1 MRKDFAAFMAEYN
14 VIGMAIWLL
23 IWVKVWEFVKSIVE
37 DLVTPLFFAPVF
49 KKLKIEK
56 LEDLSWHGVLY
67 GKALAR
73 FIDFLLTAFVV
84 FLVIHYLW
92 VEKA

>member
-1 MRKDFAAFMAEYN
+1 MRKDFAAFLAEYN

-56 LEDLSWHGVLY
+56 L
-67 GKALAR
+67 
-73 FIDFLLTAFVV
+73 
-84 FLVIHYLW
+84 
-92 VEKA
+92 

>member
-1 MRKDFAAFMAEYN
+1 MRENFIAFMAEYN
-14 VIGMAIWLL
+14 VVGMAIWLL
-23 IWVKVWEFVKSIVE
+23 IWVNVWEFVKSIVE
-37 DLVTPLFFAPVF
+37 DLVTPLFFTPIF

-73 FIDFLLTAFVV
+73 FIDFLLTAFIV

>member
-1 MRKDFAAFMAEYN
+1 MRENFIAFMAEYN
-14 VIGMAIWLL
+14 VVGMAIWLL

-37 DLVTPLFFAPVF
+37 DLVTPLFFTPIF

-56 LEDLSWHGVLY
+56 LEEL
-67 GKALAR
+67 
-73 FIDFLLTAFVV
+73 IDFLLTAFIV

>member
-1 MRKDFAAFMAEYN
+1 M
-14 VIGMAIWLL
+14 
-23 IWVKVWEFVKSIVE
+23 VE
-37 DLVTPLFFAPVF
+37 DLVTPLFFTPIF

-73 FIDFLLTAFVV
+73 FIDFLLTAFIV
-84 FLVIHYLW
+84 FLVIHYL
-92 VEKA
+92 

>member
-1 MRKDFAAFMAEYN
+1 LIEDF
-14 VIGMAIWLL
+14 
-23 IWVKVWEFVKSIVE
+23 
-37 DLVTPLFFAPVF
+37 VTPLIFSPIL

-73 FIDFLLTAFVV
+73 FIDFLLTAFIV
-84 FLVIHYLW
+84 FLVIHYL
-92 VEKA
+92 

>member
-1 MRKDFAAFMAEYN
+1 MFF
-14 VIGMAIWLL
+14 
-23 IWVKVWEFVKSIVE
+23 
-37 DLVTPLFFAPVF
+37 TPIF

-73 FIDFLLTAFVV
+73 LIDFLLTAFIV
-84 FLVIHYLW
+84 FLVIHYL
-92 VEKA
+92 

>member
-1 MRKDFAAFMAEYN
+1 MFF
-14 VIGMAIWLL
+14 
-23 IWVKVWEFVKSIVE
+23 
-37 DLVTPLFFAPVF
+37 TPIF

-73 FIDFLLTAFVV
+73 LIDFLLTAIIV
-84 FLVIHYLW
+84 FLVIHYLG

>member
-1 MRKDFAAFMAEYN
+1 MRENFIAFMAEYN
-14 VIGMAIWLL
+14 VVGMAIWLL

-37 DLVTPLFFAPVF
+37 VLVTPLFFTPIF

-73 FIDFLLTAFVV
+73 LIDFLLTAFIV

>member
-1 MRKDFAAFMAEYN
+1 MRNDFAAFLAEYN
-14 VIGMAIWLL
+14 VVGMAIWLL

-37 DLVTPLFFAPVF
+37 DLVTPLFFTPIF

-73 FIDFLLTAFVV
+73 LIDFLLTAIIV
-84 FLVIHYLW
+84 FLVIHCLG

>member
-1 MRKDFAAFMAEYN
+1 M
-14 VIGMAIWLL
+14 
-23 IWVKVWEFVKSIVE
+23 
-37 DLVTPLFFAPVF
+37 VTPLFFTPVF

-73 FIDFLLTAFVV
+73 LIDFLLTAFIV
-84 FLVIHYLW
+84 FLVIHYLG

>member
-1 MRKDFAAFMAEYN
+1 MRKDFAAFLAEYN

-23 IWVKVWEFVKSIVE
+23 IWVKVGEFVKSIVE
-37 DLVTPLFFAPVF
+37 DLVTPLFFTPVF

-56 LEDLSWHGVLY
+56 LEDLSWHWVLY
-67 GKALAR
+67 WKALAR
-73 FIDFLLTAFVV
+73 FIDFILTAIIV